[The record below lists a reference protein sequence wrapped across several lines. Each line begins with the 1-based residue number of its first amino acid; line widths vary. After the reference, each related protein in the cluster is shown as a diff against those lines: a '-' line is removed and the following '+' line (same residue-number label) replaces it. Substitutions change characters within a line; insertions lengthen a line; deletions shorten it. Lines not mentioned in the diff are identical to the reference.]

1 MTLFSQLR
9 SWLRSTL
16 GRRSRLER
24 DMDAELRFHL
34 DTHAD
39 DLIRNGVPP
48 DEALRR
54 AQLEF
59 GGLERAKEECRDAR
73 GITLFESFFQDL
85 RFGARTFCKSP
96 AFTAVAILTL
106 ALSIGANSAIFGLV
120 DSALLRALPFREPD
134 GLVHIWTTDA
144 AGDLHTP
151 FPAQYTALQERSA
164 SFENISGIG
173 WADYFYGADE
183 STWQTLSGLLV
194 SPNWL
199 PTLGIQPFLGRNFL
213 EQEQTAGQDAVV
225 MLAYGCWRTRFHA
238 DPHTIGKQIIVN
250 RRAVTVVGVLPQSLG
265 PYYEDAEIFAPL
277 VLNAYVNTGI
287 LRAGIVRVQIVAR
300 LKPGVALGQAR
311 SEIEVIGQQLRH
323 PSSANDRSGLLIVE
337 PFNEMFQHPG
347 PTVQNAHRGVW
358 FMAVAA
364 GAVLLIAC
372 ANITSLLLARG
383 IKRQREVVLRAAL
396 GCSRHR
402 MIRQFL
408 TESTL
413 LFLCGGALG
422 LFIARWA
429 QDIIAGAVSGIVS
442 NSTYLEIDARVFAV
456 SLAVSFVSALLF
468 GSIPALNA
476 SRVDLNDALKDA
488 SPSTA
493 GGSRSR
499 RPRNLLVACQ
509 IALGMVL
516 LVGFGLLLRT
526 LLRVESAPQGY
537 DPRNVLTATI
547 RLSPSRYA
555 NPLDRFRLM
564 RDALDR
570 VRQLPS
576 VESAGIVDSL
586 PMEGADALALR
597 IQSPSTNPSAS
608 PVKQETWFVSVSPE
622 YFSTLKVPILAGRP
636 FHDSDANDGPPAVII
651 NQTFAKQYFP
661 GVNPVGY
668 HVAVADSVNQ
678 WREIVGVVSDFHQRN
693 PEEDSRPLVYFP
705 IAQMLP
711 GRWSIAMRVRSSSD
725 LPNVTR
731 SFSNWL
737 RPVDPELFWNLAT
750 MQQQIHDSESL
761 TLRRPIVTLLAS
773 FGSLALVLA
782 LVGVYGVTS
791 YSVGERT
798 REIGI
803 RLALGA
809 APREIA
815 ALVLRETLAVT
826 FVGLSAG
833 TLAAFLL
840 TRFFPVD
847 PIGWSGSGIHLYGI
861 SRTDAFTYISSA
873 VLLIVVALLACY
885 IPARRA
891 LQVDPIVAL
900 RYE

>member
-9 SWLRSTL
+9 SWFRSTF
-16 GRRSRLER
+16 RRSRLER

-34 DTHAD
+34 ETYAD
-39 DLIRNGVPP
+39 DLIRSGVPR
-48 DEALRR
+48 DEALRL

-59 GGLERAKEECRDAR
+59 GSLEHAKEECRDAR
-73 GITLFESFFQDL
+73 GITLLESFFQDL
-85 RFGARTFCKSP
+85 RFAIRTICKSP
-96 AFTAVAILTL
+96 GFTAVAIFTL
-106 ALSIGANSAIFGLV
+106 ALGIGANAAIFGLV
-120 DSALLRALPFREPD
+120 DSTLLRAVPFLEPD
-134 GLVHIWTTDA
+134 RLVHIWTTDD

-151 FPAQYTALQERSA
+151 SPAQYTAIQETSA

-183 STWQTLSGLLV
+183 STWQVLSGLLV
-194 SPNWL
+194 SSNWL

-213 EQEQTAGQDAVV
+213 EQEETTGQDAVV

-238 DPHTIGKQIIVN
+238 DPQIIGRQIIVN

-265 PYYEDAEIFAPL
+265 PYYEDAEIFVPL
-277 VLNAYVNTGI
+277 VMSAYVNNPVP
-287 LRAGIVRVQIVAR
+287 RAGIVRVQIVAR
-300 LKPGVALGQAR
+300 LKPGVALDQAR
-311 SEIEVIGQQLRH
+311 SEIAVIGQQLRH
-323 PSSANDRSGLLIVE
+323 PNSYNDRGGRLIVE

-372 ANITSLLLARG
+372 ANVASLLLARG
-383 IKRQREVVLRAAL
+383 IKRQREVALRAAL
-396 GCSRHR
+396 GCSRRR

-422 LFIARWA
+422 LLIARWA
-429 QDIIAGAVSGIVS
+429 QDIITSAVSGIVS
-442 NSTYLEIDARVFAV
+442 SNTYLEIDARVFAV
-456 SLAVSFVSALLF
+456 SLAVSLVSALLF

-488 SPSTA
+488 SPSTGA
-493 GGSRSR
+493 GSRSR

-526 LLRVESAPQGY
+526 FLRVESAPQGY

-555 NPLDRFRLM
+555 NPLDRSRLM

-570 VRQLPS
+570 VRQLPC
-576 VESAGIVDSL
+576 VESAGIADSL

-597 IQSPSTNPSAS
+597 IQPPSTNPSGS
-608 PVKQETWFVSVSPE
+608 PVEQETWFVSVSPE
-622 YFSTLKVPILAGRP
+622 YFSTLEVPILAGRP
-636 FHDSDANDGPPAVII
+636 FHDSDVNDGPPAVII

-668 HVAVADSVNQ
+668 HVAVADSANQ

-725 LPNVTR
+725 LANVTR

-782 LVGVYGVTS
+782 LVGVFGVTS
-791 YSVGERT
+791 YSVAERT

-809 APREIA
+809 ARREIA

-840 TRFFPVD
+840 TRFFPAD
-847 PIGWSGSGIHLYGI
+847 PIGWSGSGIYLYGV

-891 LQVDPIVAL
+891 MQVDPIVAL

>member
-1 MTLFSQLR
+1 MTLLSQLR
-9 SWLRSTL
+9 SWLHSL
-16 GRRSRLER
+16 LRRSRLER

-34 DTHAD
+34 ETYTD
-39 DLIRNGVPP
+39 DLIRNGVPRG
-48 DEALRR
+48 EAFRR
-54 AQLEF
+54 ARIEF

-73 GITLFESFFQDL
+73 GITLLESFLQDL
-85 RFGARTFCKSP
+85 RFAIRTFRKSP
-96 AFTAVAILTL
+96 AFTAAAILTL
-106 ALSIGANSAIFGLV
+106 ALGIGANAAIFGLV
-120 DSALLRALPFREPD
+120 DSALLRAVPFRDPNR
-134 GLVHIWTTDA
+134 LVHIWTIDA
-144 AGDLHTP
+144 DGDSHTP
-151 FPAQYTALQERSA
+151 SPTQYTAIQKTSA
-164 SFENISGIG
+164 SFENVAGIG

-199 PTLGIQPFLGRNFL
+199 PTLGIRPFLGRNFL

-225 MLAYGCWRTRFHA
+225 MLAYGCWRARFRA
-238 DPHTIGKQIIVN
+238 DPHIIGKQIIVN
-250 RRAVTVVGVLPQSLG
+250 RRPVTVVGVLSQSLG

-277 VLNAYVNTGI
+277 VLSAYVNNGI

-300 LKPGVALGQAR
+300 LKPEVALDQAR
-311 SEIEVIGQQLRH
+311 SEIDVIAQQLRH
-323 PSSANDRSGLLIVE
+323 PSSSSDRSGLLIVE

-347 PTVQNAHRGVW
+347 PTVQNAHRGLW

-372 ANITSLLLARG
+372 ANVASLLLARG
-383 IKRQREVVLRAAL
+383 IKRQREVALRAAL
-396 GCSRHR
+396 GCSRRR

-408 TESTL
+408 TESSL

-422 LFIARWA
+422 LLIARWA
-429 QDIIAGAVSGIVS
+429 QNIITSAVSGIVS
-442 NSTYLEIDARVFAV
+442 SSTYLQIDARVFAV
-456 SLAVSFVSALLF
+456 SLFVSFLSALLF
-468 GSIPALNA
+468 GSIPAVNA
-476 SRVDLNDALKDA
+476 SGVDLNDALKDA
-488 SPSTA
+488 SPNTA

-526 LLRVESAPQGY
+526 FLRVESAPLGY

-555 NPLDRFRLM
+555 NPLDRSRLM
-564 RDALDR
+564 RDALGR
-570 VRQLPS
+570 VRLLPY
-576 VESAGIVDSL
+576 VESTGIVDSL
-586 PMEGADALALR
+586 PMEGADSLALR
-597 IQSPSTNPSAS
+597 IQPPSTDPSTS
-608 PVKQETWFVSVSPE
+608 PIEPETYFLSVSPE
-622 YFSTLKVPILAGRP
+622 YFSTLKVPLLAGRQ
-636 FHDSDANDGPPAVII
+636 FHDSDDHDSPPVVII
-651 NQTFAKQYFP
+651 NQTLAKQYFP
-661 GVNPVGY
+661 GVNPIGY
-668 HVAVADSVNQ
+668 HVAVADPANQ

-705 IAQMLP
+705 IAQRLP
-711 GRWSIAMRVRSSSD
+711 GRWSIAIRVRSSSD
-725 LPNVTR
+725 LATVTR

-737 RPVDPELFWNLAT
+737 RPVDPELYWNLAT
-750 MQQQIHDSESL
+750 MQQQLHDSESL
-761 TLRRPIVTLLAS
+761 TLRRPIITLLAS

-782 LVGVYGVTS
+782 IVGVFGVTS
-791 YSVGERT
+791 YSVAERT

-809 APREIA
+809 ARREIT

-833 TLAAFLL
+833 TFAAFLL
-840 TRFFPVD
+840 TRFFPRG
-847 PIGWSGSGIHLYGI
+847 PIGWSGSGIYLYGI
-861 SRTDAFTYISSA
+861 SRTDALTYICSA
-873 VLLIVVALLACY
+873 ALLLVVALLACY

-891 LQVDPIVAL
+891 THVDPIVAL

>member
-9 SWLRSTL
+9 SWFRSTF
-16 GRRSRLER
+16 RRSRLER

-34 DTHAD
+34 ETYAG
-39 DLIRNGVPP
+39 DLIRSGVPR
-48 DEALRR
+48 DDAFRL

-59 GGLERAKEECRDAR
+59 GSLERAKEECRDAR
-73 GITLFESFFQDL
+73 GITLLESFFQDL
-85 RFGARTFCKSP
+85 RLAIRTFCKSP
-96 AFTAVAILTL
+96 GFTAVAIFTL
-106 ALSIGANSAIFGLV
+106 AFGIGANAAIFGLV
-120 DSALLRALPFREPD
+120 DSALLALPFLEPD
-134 GLVHIWTTDA
+134 RLVHIWTTDD
-144 AGDLHTP
+144 AGELHTP
-151 FPAQYTALQERSA
+151 SPAQYTAIQETSA
-164 SFENISGIG
+164 SFDNISGIG

-183 STWQTLSGLLV
+183 STWQVLSGLLV
-194 SPNWL
+194 SSNWL

-213 EQEQTAGQDAVV
+213 KQEETPGQDAVV

-238 DPHTIGKQIIVN
+238 DPHIIGRQIIVN

-277 VLNAYVNTGI
+277 VLSSYVNNPVP
-287 LRAGIVRVQIVAR
+287 RAGIGRVQIVAR
-300 LKPGVALGQAR
+300 LKPGVALDQAR
-311 SEIEVIGQQLRH
+311 SEIEVIARQLRQPNSYNH
-323 PSSANDRSGLLIVE
+323 RGRRFVVE

-372 ANITSLLLARG
+372 ANVASLLLARG
-383 IKRQREVVLRAAL
+383 IKRQREVALRAAL
-396 GCSRHR
+396 GCSRRR

-422 LFIARWA
+422 LLIARWA
-429 QDIIAGAVSGIVS
+429 QDIITSAVSGIVS
-442 NSTYLEIDARVFAV
+442 SNTYLEIDTRVFAV
-456 SLAVSFVSALLF
+456 SLAVSLVSALLF

-476 SRVDLNDALKDA
+476 SRVDLNDAFKDA
-488 SPSTA
+488 SPST
-493 GGSRSR
+493 GRGSRAR
-499 RPRNLLVACQ
+499 WPRNLLLACQ

-526 LLRVESAPQGY
+526 FLRVESAPQGY

-547 RLSPSRYA
+547 GLSPSRYA
-555 NPLDRFRLM
+555 DPLDRSLLM
-564 RDALDR
+564 RNALDR
-570 VRQLPS
+570 VRELPA
-576 VESAGIVDSL
+576 VESVGIVDSL
-586 PMEGADALALR
+586 PMEGADALTLR
-597 IQSPSTNPSAS
+597 IQVPSLNQSAS
-608 PVKQETWFVSVSPE
+608 PVEQETWFVSVSPE
-622 YFSTLKVPILAGRP
+622 YFSTLKVPLLAGRQ
-636 FHDSDANDGPPAVII
+636 FRDSDAHDSSPVVIV

-661 GVNPVGY
+661 GANPVGY
-668 HVAVADSVNQ
+668 HVAVADPANQ
-678 WREIVGVVSDFHQRN
+678 WREIVGVVSDFRQRN

-725 LPNVTR
+725 LSNVTR

-782 LVGVYGVTS
+782 IVGVFGVTS
-791 YSVGERT
+791 YSVAERT

-809 APREIA
+809 ARREIA

-833 TLAAFLL
+833 NFAALLL

-847 PIGWSGSGIHLYGI
+847 PIGWSGSGIYLYGI
-861 SRTDAFTYISSA
+861 SRTDAFTYVCSA
-873 VLLIVVALLACY
+873 ALLLAVALLACY

-891 LQVDPIVAL
+891 THVDPIVAL

>member
-1 MTLFSQLR
+1 MTPFSQLR
-9 SWLRSTL
+9 SWLRSAF
-16 GRRSRLER
+16 RRSRLER

-34 DTHAD
+34 ETYTD
-39 DLIRNGVPP
+39 DLIRSGVPR
-48 DEALRR
+48 DEAFRR

-96 AFTAVAILTL
+96 AFTSVAILTL
-106 ALSIGANSAIFGLV
+106 ALGIGANAAIFGLV
-120 DSALLRALPFREPD
+120 NSALLRAEPFRDPD
-134 GLVHIWTTDA
+134 RLVHIWTI
-144 AGDLHTP
+144 GDDGDSHTP
-151 FPAQYTALQERSA
+151 SPAQYTAIQETSA
-164 SFENISGIG
+164 SFENVSGIG

-183 STWQTLSGLLV
+183 STWQTLSGLVV

-238 DPHTIGKQIIVN
+238 DAHIIGKQINVN

-265 PYYEDAEIFAPL
+265 PYYEDAEMFAPL
-277 VLNAYVNTGI
+277 VLNAYVNNGI

-300 LKPGVALGQAR
+300 LKPGVALDQAR
-311 SEIEVIGQQLRH
+311 SETDVIAQQLRQ
-323 PSSANDRSGLLIVE
+323 PSSSSDRSGLLIVE

-347 PTVQNAHRGVW
+347 PTVQNAHRGLW

-364 GAVLLIAC
+364 GAVLVTAC
-372 ANITSLLLARG
+372 ANVASLLLARG
-383 IKRQREVVLRAAL
+383 IKRHREVALRAAL
-396 GCSRHR
+396 GCSRRR

-422 LFIARWA
+422 LLIARWA
-429 QDIIAGAVSGIVS
+429 QDIITGAVSGIVS
-442 NSTYLEIDARVFAV
+442 SSTYLQIDARVFAV

-468 GSIPALNA
+468 GSIPAINA

-488 SPSTA
+488 SPNTA

-526 LLRVESAPQGY
+526 FLRVEAAPLGY
-537 DPRNVLTATI
+537 DPRNVLTASI

-555 NPLDRFRLM
+555 NPLDRSRLM
-564 RDALDR
+564 RKALDR
-570 VRQLPS
+570 VRLLPA

-586 PMEGADALALR
+586 PMEGADASALR
-597 IQSPSTNPSAS
+597 IQPPSTNPSAS
-608 PVKQETWFVSVSPE
+608 PIEQETYYLSVSTE
-622 YFSTLKVPILAGRP
+622 YFSTLKVPLLAGRP
-636 FHDSDANDGPPAVII
+636 FHDSDAHDSPPVVIV

-668 HVAVADSVNQ
+668 HVAVADPANH
-678 WREIVGVVSDFHQRN
+678 WREIVGVISDFHQRN

-705 IAQMLP
+705 ITQMLP
-711 GRWSIAMRVRSSSD
+711 GRWSIAIRVRSSSD
-725 LPNVTR
+725 LANVTR
-731 SFSNWL
+731 SLSNWL
-737 RPVDPELFWNLAT
+737 RPVDPELYWNLAT
-750 MQQQIHDSESL
+750 MQQQLHDSESL

-773 FGSLALVLA
+773 FGSLALLLA
-782 LVGVYGVTS
+782 IVGVFGVTS
-791 YSVGERT
+791 YSIAERT

-809 APREIA
+809 ARREIA

-826 FVGLSAG
+826 FVGISAG
-833 TLAAFLL
+833 TFAAFLL
-840 TRFFPVD
+840 TRFFPSG
-847 PIGWSGSGIHLYGI
+847 PIGWSGSGIYLYGI
-861 SRTDAFTYISSA
+861 SRTDALTYTCCATI
-873 VLLIVVALLACY
+873 LLAVALLACY

-891 LQVDPIVAL
+891 TRVDPIVAL

>member
-9 SWLRSTL
+9 SWFRSTF
-16 GRRSRLER
+16 RRSRLER

-34 DTHAD
+34 ETYAD
-39 DLIRNGVPP
+39 DLIRNGIPG
-48 DEALRR
+48 DEALSR
-54 AQLEF
+54 AHLEF
-59 GGLERAKEECRDAR
+59 GGLERTKEECRDAR
-73 GITLFESFFQDL
+73 GITLIESSLQDL
-85 RFGARTFCKSP
+85 RFGARIFRKSP
-96 AFTAVAILTL
+96 GFAAIAILTL
-106 ALSIGANSAIFGLV
+106 ALGIGANAAIFGLV
-120 DSALLRALPFREPD
+120 DSALLRTLPFREPD
-134 GLVHIWTTDA
+134 RLVHIWTTDD

-151 FPAQYTALQERSA
+151 SPAEYSALQKTSA
-164 SFENISGIG
+164 SFENISGMG
-173 WADYFYGADE
+173 WADHFYGADE
-183 STWQTLSGLLV
+183 STWQTLPGLLV

-213 EQEQTAGQDAVV
+213 EQEQSAGQDAVV
-225 MLAYGCWRTRFHA
+225 MLPYGCWRTRFHA
-238 DPHTIGKQIIVN
+238 DPRIIGKQISVN
-250 RRAVTVVGVLPQSLG
+250 RRVVTVVGVLPPSLG
-265 PYYEDAEIFAPL
+265 PYYEDAELFAPL
-277 VLNAYVNTGI
+277 VLNAYVNNGI
-287 LRAGIVRVQIVAR
+287 LGAGIVRVQIVAR
-300 LKPGVALGQAR
+300 LKPGIAIDQAR
-311 SEIEVIGQQLRH
+311 SEIEVIAQQLRH
-323 PSSANDRSGLLIVE
+323 PSSSNDRRGLLIVE
-337 PFNEMFQHPG
+337 PFNKMFQHPG

-372 ANITSLLLARG
+372 ANVASLLLARG
-383 IKRQREVVLRAAL
+383 IKRQREVALRAAL
-396 GCSRHR
+396 G
-402 MIRQFL
+402 
-408 TESTL
+408 L
-413 LFLCGGALG
+413 L
-422 LFIARWA
+422 IARWA
-429 QDIIAGAVSGIVS
+429 QDIITNAVSGIVS
-442 NSTYLEIDARVFAV
+442 SSTYLEIDARVFAV
-456 SLAVSFVSALLF
+456 SLAVSLVSALLF

-476 SRVDLNDALKDA
+476 SRVDVNDALKDA
-488 SPSTA
+488 SPSAA

-526 LLRVESAPQGY
+526 FLRVESAPQGY

-555 NPLDRFRLM
+555 NPLDRSLLM
-564 RDALDR
+564 RNALDR
-570 VRQLPS
+570 VRELPS
-576 VESAGIVDSL
+576 VESVGIVDSL

-597 IQSPSTNPSAS
+597 IQVPSLNPSAS
-608 PVKQETWFVSVSPE
+608 PVEQETWFVSVSPE
-622 YFSTLKVPILAGRP
+622 YFCTLKVPLLAGRQ
-636 FHDSDANDGPPAVII
+636 FRDSDAHDSSPVVIV

-668 HVAVADSVNQ
+668 HVAVADPANQ

-725 LPNVTR
+725 LANVTR

-782 LVGVYGVTS
+782 IVGVFGVTS
-791 YSVGERT
+791 YSVAERT

-809 APREIA
+809 ARREIA

-833 TLAAFLL
+833 TFAALLL

-847 PIGWSGSGIHLYGI
+847 PIGWSGSGIYLYGI
-861 SRTDAFTYISSA
+861 SRTDAFTYICSA
-873 VLLIVVALLACY
+873 ALLLAVALLACY

-891 LQVDPIVAL
+891 THVDPIVAL

>member
-9 SWLRSTL
+9 SWLRSTF
-16 GRRSRLER
+16 RRSRLGR

-34 DTHAD
+34 ETYAD
-39 DLIRNGVPP
+39 DLIRKRIPN
-48 DEALRR
+48 DEAFRR
-54 AQLEF
+54 AHLEF
-59 GGLERAKEECRDAR
+59 GGLERVKEECRDAR
-73 GITLFESFFQDL
+73 GITLIESFLQDL
-85 RFGARTFCKSP
+85 RFGARIFRKSP
-96 AFTAVAILTL
+96 GFAAIAILTL
-106 ALSIGANSAIFGLV
+106 ALGIGANAAIFGLV
-120 DSALLRALPFREPD
+120 DSALLRDLPFREPD
-134 GLVHIWTTDA
+134 RLVHIWTTDA

-151 FPAQYTALQERSA
+151 SPAEYFALQKTSA
-164 SFENISGIG
+164 SFENISGMG

-183 STWQTLSGLLV
+183 STWQTLPGLLV

-225 MLAYGCWRTRFHA
+225 MLPYGCWRTRFHA
-238 DPHTIGKQIIVN
+238 DPRIIGKQISVN
-250 RRAVTVVGVLPQSLG
+250 RRVVTVVGVLPPSLG
-265 PYYEDAEIFAPL
+265 PYYEDAELFAPL
-277 VLNAYVNTGI
+277 VLNAYVKNGI
-287 LRAGIVRVQIVAR
+287 LGAGMVRVQIVAR
-300 LKPGVALGQAR
+300 LKPGIAMDQAR
-311 SEIEVIGQQLRH
+311 SEIEVIAQQLRH
-323 PSSANDRSGLLIVE
+323 PSSSNDRSGLLIVE
-337 PFNEMFQHPG
+337 PFNKMFQHPG

-364 GAVLLIAC
+364 GAVLLMAC
-372 ANITSLLLARG
+372 ANVASLLLARG
-383 IKRQREVVLRAAL
+383 IKRQREVALRAAL
-396 GCSRHR
+396 GCSRRR

-408 TESTL
+408 AESTL

-422 LFIARWA
+422 LLIARWA
-429 QDIIAGAVSGIVS
+429 QDIITNAVSGIVS
-442 NSTYLEIDARVFAV
+442 SSTYLEIDARVFVV
-456 SLAVSFVSALLF
+456 SLAVSLVSALLF
-468 GSIPALNA
+468 GSIPALDA
-476 SRVDLNDALKDA
+476 SRVDVNDALKDA

-526 LLRVESAPQGY
+526 FLRVESAPQGY

-555 NPLDRFRLM
+555 NPLDRSLLM
-564 RDALDR
+564 RNALDR
-570 VRQLPS
+570 VRELPS
-576 VESAGIVDSL
+576 VESVGIVDSL

-597 IQSPSTNPSAS
+597 IQVPSLNPSAS
-608 PVKQETWFVSVSPE
+608 PVEQETWFVSVSPE
-622 YFSTLKVPILAGRP
+622 YFSTLKVPLLAGRQ
-636 FHDSDANDGPPAVII
+636 FRDSDARDSSPVVIV

-661 GVNPVGY
+661 GGNPVGY
-668 HVAVADSVNQ
+668 HVAVADPANQ

-725 LPNVTR
+725 LVNVTR

-782 LVGVYGVTS
+782 IVGVFGVTS
-791 YSVGERT
+791 YSVAERT

-803 RLALGA
+803 RLTLGA
-809 APREIA
+809 ARREIA

-833 TLAAFLL
+833 TFAALLL
-840 TRFFPVD
+840 TGFFPVD
-847 PIGWSGSGIHLYGI
+847 PIGWSGSGIYLYGI
-861 SRTDAFTYISSA
+861 SRTDAFTYICSA
-873 VLLIVVALLACY
+873 ALLLAVALLACY

-891 LQVDPIVAL
+891 THVDPMVAL

>member
-9 SWLRSTL
+9 SWFCPTF
-16 GRRSRLER
+16 RRSRIEH

-34 DTHAD
+34 ETYAD
-39 DLIRNGVPP
+39 DLIRNGIPR
-48 DEALRR
+48 DEAFRR
-54 AQLEF
+54 AHLEF

-73 GITLFESFFQDL
+73 GITLIESFLQDL
-85 RFGARTFCKSP
+85 RFGARTFRKSP
-96 AFTAVAILTL
+96 GFTAIAIVTL
-106 ALSIGANSAIFGLV
+106 ALGIGANAAIFGLV
-120 DSALLRALPFREPD
+120 DCALLRALPFREPD
-134 GLVHIWTTDA
+134 RLVHIWTTDA

-151 FPAQYTALQERSA
+151 SPAEYSALQKTSA
-164 SFENISGIG
+164 SFENISGMG

-183 STWQTLSGLLV
+183 STWQTLPGLLV

-225 MLAYGCWRTRFHA
+225 MLPYGCWQTRFHA
-238 DPHTIGKQIIVN
+238 DPRIIGKHISVN
-250 RRAVTVVGVLPQSLG
+250 RRVVTVVGVLPPSLG
-265 PYYEDAEIFAPL
+265 PYYEDAELFAPL
-277 VLNAYVNTGI
+277 VLNTYVNNGI
-287 LRAGIVRVQIVAR
+287 LGAGIVRVQIVAR
-300 LKPGVALGQAR
+300 LKPGIAIDQAR
-311 SEIEVIGQQLRH
+311 SEIEVIAQRLRH
-323 PSSANDRSGLLIVE
+323 PSSSNDRSGLLIVE
-337 PFNEMFQHPG
+337 PFNKMFQHPG

-372 ANITSLLLARG
+372 ANVASLLLARG
-383 IKRQREVVLRAAL
+383 IKRQREVALRAAL
-396 GCSRHR
+396 GCSRRR

-422 LFIARWA
+422 SLIARWA
-429 QDIIAGAVSGIVS
+429 QDIITNAVSGIVS
-442 NSTYLEIDARVFAV
+442 RSTYLEIDARVFAV
-456 SLAVSFVSALLF
+456 SLAVSLVSALLF

-526 LLRVESAPQGY
+526 FLRVESAPQGY

-555 NPLDRFRLM
+555 NPLDRSLLM
-564 RDALDR
+564 RNALDR
-570 VRQLPS
+570 VRELPS
-576 VESAGIVDSL
+576 VESVGIVDSL

-597 IQSPSTNPSAS
+597 IQVPSLNPSES
-608 PVKQETWFVSVSPE
+608 PVEQETWFVSVSPE
-622 YFSTLKVPILAGRP
+622 YFSTLKVPLLVGRQ
-636 FHDSDANDGPPAVII
+636 FRDSDAHDSSPVVIV

-668 HVAVADSVNQ
+668 HVAVADPANR

-711 GRWSIAMRVRSSSD
+711 GRWSIAVRVRSSSD
-725 LPNVTR
+725 LANVTR

-737 RPVDPELFWNLAT
+737 CPVDPELFWNLAT

-782 LVGVYGVTS
+782 IVGVFGVTS
-791 YSVGERT
+791 YSVAERT

-809 APREIA
+809 ARREIA
-815 ALVLRETLAVT
+815 ELVLRETLAVT
-826 FVGLSAG
+826 FVGLSGG
-833 TLAAFLL
+833 TFAALLL

-847 PIGWSGSGIHLYGI
+847 PIGWSGSGIYLYGI
-861 SRTDAFTYISSA
+861 SRTDAFTYTCCA
-873 VLLIVVALLACY
+873 ALLLAVALLACY

-891 LQVDPIVAL
+891 THVDPIVAL